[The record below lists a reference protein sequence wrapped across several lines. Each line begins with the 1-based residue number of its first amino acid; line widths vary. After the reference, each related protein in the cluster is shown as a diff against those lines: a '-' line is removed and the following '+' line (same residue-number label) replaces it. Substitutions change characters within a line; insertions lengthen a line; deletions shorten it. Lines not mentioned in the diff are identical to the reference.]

1 MRDGETGARR
11 VPAKLSSRNLGSG
24 WEARRPASERLAE
37 ARSLWE
43 SRNSKHSLG
52 PGRAVASPAT
62 PCRRSWC
69 PPASQVL
76 GAQISTAESCE
87 VSTGVRGK
95 GNRVLRRPKSG
106 QPAGRPPAARRPR
119 PHLSHPS
126 PRGLPSRAGSAGHGG
141 RGGAARAPAP
151 AAVTAGSF
159 PRGAASNPCAS
170 ADSRPDHV
178 PRAPW
183 EARDRMRPRS
193 PAPSPHL
200 P

>member
-106 QPAGRPPAARRPR
+106 QPAGRPPPATSPEPPQPAGAAIPGGERRTRRARRSSQGTSAR
-119 PHLSHPS
+119 RCHC
-126 PRGLPSRAGSAGHGG
+126 GLVPSRCRFKPLRVS
-141 RGGAARAPAP
+141 
-151 AAVTAGSF
+151 
-159 PRGAASNPCAS
+159 
-170 ADSRPDHV
+170 
-178 PRAPW
+178 
-183 EARDRMRPRS
+183 
-193 PAPSPHL
+193 
-200 P
+200 